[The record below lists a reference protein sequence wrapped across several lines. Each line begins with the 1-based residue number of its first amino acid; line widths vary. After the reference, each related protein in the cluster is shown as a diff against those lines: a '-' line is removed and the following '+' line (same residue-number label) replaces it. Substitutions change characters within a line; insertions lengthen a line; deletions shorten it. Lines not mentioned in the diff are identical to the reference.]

1 MPTLTLEAE
10 ILKTLVELGQLAA
23 TVDEAMNAGPG
34 GMRLGVDVELHG
46 VARIAPGR
54 ARGERGPVRHL
65 DGNLVVIRVDVFSHR
80 GNPKI
85 EAPV

>member
-54 ARGERGPVRHL
+54 ARLSPAVKPLVAVLGVRV
-65 DGNLVVIRVDVFSHR
+65 G
-80 GNPKI
+80 
-85 EAPV
+85 